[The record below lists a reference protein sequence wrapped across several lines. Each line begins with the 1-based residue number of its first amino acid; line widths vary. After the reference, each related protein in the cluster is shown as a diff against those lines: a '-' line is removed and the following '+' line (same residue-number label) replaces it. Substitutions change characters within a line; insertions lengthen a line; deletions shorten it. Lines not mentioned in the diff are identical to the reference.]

1 MDLYLKGKKAV
12 VTGASQGLGRAIT
25 KELAAEGVTVL
36 AVARNMENLDS
47 LKKEIE
53 EAGGQ
58 VQLLWSQDFLAAD
71 GPEKI
76 AQAALSQ
83 LGEIDILVNNAGRS
97 QPLGVIGAEEAWEE
111 SMKLDFTHH
120 RRLTQLL
127 LPQFMERKQ
136 GAILNLASTYEL
148 RMINASAVAKASLI
162 AWSKQLAS
170 QLAPYNIRVNS
181 IQPGLIDSAQIRR
194 MFSPEER
201 KQFAQREIP
210 MGDFGRPE
218 DIANMAVFLVSP
230 RAGYVTG
237 TVAVVDGG
245 MRRYAF

>member
-1 MDLYLKGKKAV
+1 MDLYLKGKNAI

-36 AVARNMENLDS
+36 AVARNMEALES
-47 LKKEIE
+47 LKAEIVA
-53 EAGGQ
+53 AGNQ
-58 VQLLWSQDFLAAD
+58 PPLLLSQDFLAAE

-76 AQAALSQ
+76 ARAALSQ
-83 LGEIDILVNNAGRS
+83 FEGIDILVNNAGRS

-111 SMKLDFTHH
+111 SMNLDFMHH

-127 LPQFMERKQ
+127 LPQFMEQRH
-136 GAILNLASTYEL
+136 GSILNLASTYEL
-148 RMINASAVAKASLI
+148 RSVNASAVAKASLI
-162 AWSKQLAS
+162 AWSKQLSS

-181 IQPGLIDSAQIRR
+181 LQPGIIDSAQIRR
-194 MFSPEER
+194 LFPGEER
-201 KQFAQREIP
+201 KRFAEREIP

-218 DIANMAVFLVSP
+218 DIANMAVFLVSS
-230 RAGYVTG
+230 RASYVTG